1 MSMLRI
7 KQDLLDLIGNN
18 MPQNTAVVFDF
29 ATAMEA
35 EKAAVIKNINIIY
48 NNDLEMH
55 PQKTIRFNLIL
66 IAKNAADLDALIE
79 DAEGLNDATSD
90 AGSVKYLMLES
101 LEYADA
107 EDENNKYCNFTIS
120 GTIWDAPA

>member
-18 MPQNTAVVFDF
+18 MPQNTAIVFDF

-90 AGSVKYLMLES
+90 TGSVKYLMLES
-101 LEYADA
+101 LEYADT